1 MERFTKEEPAVI
13 SRCYN
18 ETNGTTT
25 RFGVSLTPSEVS
37 AIVKPG
43 RWSTPS
49 FSSPQYGWPGPYS
62 SSLVKGGFEG
72 S

>member
-1 MERFTKEEPAVI
+1 MERFTEAVI
-13 SRCYN
+13 NRRYN
-18 ETNGTTT
+18 EMNDSRT
-25 RFGVSLTPSEVS
+25 RFGVSLTPSEAS

-49 FSSPQYGWPGPYS
+49 FSSPQYGWPGPYG